1 MVRVAQL
8 SDLHLVETDHA
19 ARRGVK
25 KWRLAYLSAHR
36 RLDPDD
42 RVSRARR
49 ALEAARAADV
59 DHVVIT
65 GDITEDGT
73 TAQFELFATLLHD
86 SGIAASRFT
95 LVPGNH
101 DVVDRPEAWE
111 QALAGP
117 LRAFRPTSRTGED
130 VVVGDLALVPV
141 NTTFYQFWLFSAG
154 RMAPSQA
161 ERVGAAVAR
170 HRGQGR
176 AVALVQHHP
185 VTPHAS
191 SIVQWVDGMRDTAR
205 SRTLL
210 DAEDHVHVLHGH
222 IHRRRDRVMTTLRH
236 PQVFSAGAVVDSDD
250 PVRFYAAEGGSLRA
264 A

>member
-8 SDLHLVETDHA
+8 SDLHLVEPDHA

-25 KWRLAYLSAHR
+25 SWRLAYLSAHR
-36 RLDPDD
+36 RLDAAD
-42 RVSRARR
+42 RVLRARQ

-59 DHVVIT
+59 DHVVVT

-73 TAQFELFATLLHD
+73 PAQFELFAALLHD
-86 SGIAASRFT
+86 SGIAPSRFT

-101 DVVDRPEAWE
+101 DVVDHPDAWE
-111 QALAGP
+111 RALEGP
-117 LRAFRPTSRTGED
+117 LRAFRPTSRPGED
-130 VVVGDLALVPV
+130 MIVGDLALVPV

-161 ERVGAAVAR
+161 EQVGAAVAR
-170 HRGQGR
+170 HRSKGR

-185 VTPHAS
+185 VTVHPSHFL
-191 SIVQWVDGMRDTAR
+191 QWVDRMHDPRR
-205 SRTLL
+205 ERTLL
-210 DAEDHVHVLHGH
+210 DAEEHVHVLHGH
-222 IHRRRDRVMTTLRH
+222 IHRRDDQVMAALRR
-236 PQVFSAGAVVDSDD
+236 PQVFSAEAVVISDD
-250 PVRFYAAEGGSLRA
+250 PVRLYAAEGGALRA